1 LKHQA
6 DIWIDKAEEIWLD
19 LLTKNARQVFS
30 ATWLPSHDH
39 THHQRVWNISKK
51 IIREMEESQVH
62 IDYPLVEGVMIATW
76 FHDLGMASDSREKHG
91 ATGRGLCEAYLK
103 DLSGPA
109 PARYDEILEAIE
121 THDIKEARTHR
132 GIRSGETP
140 GILPILAVADD
151 LEALGV
157 IGIYRYTEI
166 YLMRGTGMDQL
177 GRKVLQ
183 NVHHRL
189 ENLASCQVCRRV
201 LGAFEKEIEILTTFF
216 ETYHRQLSDPATGK
230 HSDKGPAGV
239 VNRIRIL
246 GLEQNIRPEAMADL
260 IRRDHADEYVNQ
272 YFKMLQDDWN
282 DARL

>member
-1 LKHQA
+1 MERQA

-19 LLTKNARQVFS
+19 LLKKNARLVFS
-30 ATWLPSHDH
+30 STWLPSHDH

-51 IIREMEESQVH
+51 MIREMEHSQVR
-62 IDYPLVEGVMIATW
+62 IDYSLVEGVMIAAW
-76 FHDLGMASDSREKHG
+76 FHDLGMVSHSGEKHG

-103 DLSGPA
+103 DLFVPA

-121 THDIKEARTHR
+121 NHDIKEARTHQ
-132 GIRSGETP
+132 GIRSREAP
-140 GILPILAVADD
+140 EILPILAVADD

-189 ENLASCQVCRRV
+189 ENLASCQVCRQ
-201 LGAFEKEIEILTTFF
+201 LLKAFEKEIQILTTFF
-216 ETYHRQLSDPATGK
+216 ETYHRQLSDPATGE
-230 HSDKGPAGV
+230 HIQGGPAGV

-246 GLEQNIRPEAMADL
+246 GLEQNIRPEAMAEL

-272 YFKMLQDDWN
+272 YFKMLKDDWIH
-282 DARL
+282 ARR

>member
-6 DIWIDKAEEIWLD
+6 DIWIDKAEEMWLD
-19 LLTKNARQVFS
+19 LLKKNARLVFS
-30 ATWLPSHDH
+30 TTWLPSHDH

-51 IIREMEESQVH
+51 MIREMEQSKVP

-103 DLSGPA
+103 DLSVPT

-121 THDIKEARTHR
+121 SHDIKEARTHQ
-132 GIRSGETP
+132 GIRYGEAP

-151 LEALGV
+151 LEASGV

-177 GRKVLQ
+177 GGKVLQ

-189 ENLASCQVCRRV
+189 ENLASCQVCRQV
-201 LGAFEKEIEILTTFF
+201 LGAFEKEIQILTTFF
-216 ETYHRQLSDPATGK
+216 ETYHRQLSDPATGV
-230 HSDKGPAGV
+230 HADEGPAGV
-239 VNRIRIL
+239 VNQIRIL
-246 GLEQNIRPEAMADL
+246 GLEQNVRPEAMADL

-272 YFKMLQDDWN
+272 YFKMLQDDWIH
-282 DARL
+282 ARR